1 MNSANNCKDEVFFFF
16 KITTATMFGMLA
28 ENFLQTGLIILP
40 SYSMSY
46 KWKNPPAAFHLRI
59 FLSLVIPPN
68 LLLETLEER

>member
-1 MNSANNCKDEVFFFF
+1 
-16 KITTATMFGMLA
+16 MFGMLA